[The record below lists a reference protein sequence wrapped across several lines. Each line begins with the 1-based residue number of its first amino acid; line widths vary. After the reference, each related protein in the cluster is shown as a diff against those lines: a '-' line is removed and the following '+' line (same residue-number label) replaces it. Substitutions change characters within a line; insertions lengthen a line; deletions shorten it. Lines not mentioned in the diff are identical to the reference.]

1 MDKVEKQKC
10 PVCLKDTLT
19 LTEDSMEIPFFGRAF
34 IFSMEC
40 QEKECNYRMS
50 DVEAEE
56 EKEPT
61 RYTLEIKSDKDMSI
75 RIVKSANAT
84 VKIPQLKMS
93 MEPGVASVGFVSNV
107 EGVLDKF
114 KKVIEDERDATEDDE
129 IKDNAK
135 KLLKKIWKVKLGDL
149 EVKLIIEDETGNSAI
164 ISDKAVVEKLRKK

>member
-1 MDKVEKQKC
+1 
-10 PVCLKDTLT
+10 
-19 LTEDSMEIPFFGRAF
+19 
-34 IFSMEC
+34 
-40 QEKECNYRMS
+40 
-50 DVEAEE
+50 
-56 EKEPT
+56 
-61 RYTLEIKSDKDMSI
+61 
-75 RIVKSANAT
+75 

-114 KKVIEDERDATEDDE
+114 KKVIEEERDATEDDE